1 MIFWDF
7 FLSFTIS
14 IYRFTQIFC
23 IFLNEEESYWYN
35 SGRFGKPWKRATFF
49 IFSIFR
55 PFPHIVHA
63 KFSHIQKKPVVDF
76 VSVKFYKFCYFYNL
90 QGPWEYFTYSNY
102 QLQIWFIINPILT
115 KTNQCL
121 NVFLSIFISFT
132 SRGNFW
138 GYVVGDLSI

>member
-1 MIFWDF
+1 MKKKAIDIILVDLESPKKGLHF
-7 FLSFTIS
+7 SF
-14 IYRFTQIFC
+14 
-23 IFLNEEESYWYN
+23 
-35 SGRFGKPWKRATFF
+35 
-49 IFSIFR
+49 FSIFR

-76 VSVKFYKFCYFYNL
+76 VSVKFYKFCNFYNL

-102 QLQIWFIINPILT
+102 QLQIWFIVNPILT

-132 SRGNFW
+132 SCGNF
-138 GYVVGDLSI
+138 